1 MVSNSLDMPLQELL
15 AEVER
20 LRREFGGTEEY
31 LAYRKDLPEDWPL

>member
-20 LRREFGGTEEY
+20 LRREFGETPEY
-31 LAYRKDLPEDWPL
+31 LEYRKDLPEDWPL